1 MRLWRTMRLQDLFD
15 VARIVPGLLGVLR
28 DLQHDGGPKQVV
40 AARRGRAPLQLPP
53 DRVIPAVN
61 RAARLLGP
69 WRIVTQLQSAVLPGG

>member
-1 MRLWRTMRLQDLFD
+1 MRLQDLFD

-53 DRVIPAVN
+53 DRVIPAM
-61 RAARLLGP
+61 L
-69 WRIVTQLQSAVLPGG
+69 